1 MGVQHGEAVRTLYM
15 LERRNHSSFQRVT
28 RRRLD
33 EVRERFGVRVGVK
46 PVTLA
51 LQRRAQRVGVFD
63 DAVVH
68 QRDPAMAVAVGMR
81 VPLRGC
87 SVGGPARVRNAG
99 AAVQRQPSDVLGQ
112 RLDAARELAGDDASS
127 RLDRHA
133 LEPAEA
139 FQQDR
144 RRVALADVAHDAAH
158 TLTCPPR
165 LARAAVW
172 ASLPART
179 GPTRTT
185 CPASVP

>member
-1 MGVQHGEAVRTLYM
+1 M

-33 EVRERFGVRVGVK
+33 EVRER
-46 PVTLA
+46 
-51 LQRRAQRVGVFD
+51 
-63 DAVVH
+63 
-68 QRDPAMAVAVGMR
+68 
-81 VPLRGC
+81 
-87 SVGGPARVRNAG
+87 
-99 AAVQRQPSDVLGQ
+99 
-112 RLDAARELAGDDASS
+112 AGDDASS

-133 LEPAEA
+133 RRVVPAVLEPAEA